1 MLTFHGGM
9 KIYPLHLNAL
19 TDPFTP
25 QIRAILTALPTAD
38 HQTHDHPQTPIKAIA
53 TPAIAATIRL
63 PAPRIADLYREN
75 LPYFSRGYHNPW
87 KHPDAPQ
94 KPNMGQTRAFLTGG
108 SDAESQLPQSPP
120 PQARLRAI
128 TACTRLHNA
137 TYLHAYTYTPTPAQN
152 KTPIPTRTNNING

>member
-38 HQTHDHPQTPIKAIA
+38 HQTYDHPQTPIKAIA
-53 TPAIAATIRL
+53 NPAIAATIRL

-75 LPYFSRGYHNPW
+75 LPYFSRGYKDIP
-87 KHPDAPQ
+87 PAPERADRPLYAPNSGNFDGTANRLQSDLRIPPERPSKLLQ
-94 KPNMGQTRAFLTGG
+94 KL
-108 SDAESQLPQSPP
+108 L
-120 PQARLRAI
+120 
-128 TACTRLHNA
+128 
-137 TYLHAYTYTPTPAQN
+137 
-152 KTPIPTRTNNING
+152 

>member
-1 MLTFHGGM
+1 M

-38 HQTHDHPQTPIKAIA
+38 HQTYDHPQTPIKAIA

-75 LPYFSRGYHNPW
+75 LPYFSRGYHKPLKASRRASEAKYGAN
-87 KHPDAPQ
+87 KGIFDGGLRRQIATAPITTATST
-94 KPNMGQTRAFLTGG
+94 PTRNHNLHAPT
-108 SDAESQLPQSPP
+108 QRNIP
-120 PQARLRAI
+120 
-128 TACTRLHNA
+128 TRL
-137 TYLHAYTYTPTPAQN
+137 YLHAYTCTE
-152 KTPIPTRTNNING
+152 